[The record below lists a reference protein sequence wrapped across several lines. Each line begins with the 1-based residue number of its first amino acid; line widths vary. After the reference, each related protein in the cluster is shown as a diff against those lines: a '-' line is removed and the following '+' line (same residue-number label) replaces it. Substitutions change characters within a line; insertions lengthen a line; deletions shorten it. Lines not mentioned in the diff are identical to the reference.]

1 MNANVKKGKVLG
13 EVACLCVFSL
23 FVVLLSGCGTWQKAG
38 KNASL
43 FSLEVKVLDSGDEGT
58 ETFFG
63 DSKTANEVSSCF
75 AERINGAKA
84 QAEQAE
90 LAKDRQEKTHELN
103 SRMLSEGLVKTKEDF
118 LD

>member
-1 MNANVKKGKVLG
+1 MNTNVKKGKVLG
-13 EVACLCVFSL
+13 RVACFCVFFL

-43 FSLEVKVLDSGDEGT
+43 FSFEVKVLDSGDEGT

-63 DSKTANEVSSCF
+63 DSKTSSEVSSCF

-84 QAEQAE
+84 QADMTE
-90 LAKDRQEKTHELN
+90 LAMDRQEKTFSLN